1 MKRTPLV
8 PLALHVGV
16 PGRPRAQ
23 HLQQTEELIP
33 LDRVHAAVAHLPAVF
48 AGVEGDAAAVADI
61 V

>member
-1 MKRTPLV
+1 LT
-8 PLALHVGV
+8 LHVGV